1 MQEKTTGDLMRELES
16 GTELTDYLCCNSGS
30 LLEPDVA
37 VRLGELR
44 QRRRISKAALAK
56 RARISE
62 VYLHQVFSAR
72 RFPSRDRL
80 ICICM
85 GLEAS
90 LEETQ
95 NLLKEASYAP
105 LYPKNRR
112 DAIVSY
118 GILHGMSP
126 DQVNQKLFSEN
137 ERTLF

>member
-1 MQEKTTGDLMRELES
+1 MKEKR
-16 GTELTDYLCCNSGS
+16 TD
-30 LLEPDVA
+30 D
-37 VRLGELR
+37 LR
-44 QRRRISKAALAK
+44 QELMNDADIDLYLRDNEDVFSRRSIAEQLVELLDRRQISKAALA
-56 RARISE
+56 RTAGISE

-126 DQVNQKLFSEN
+126 DQENQKLFSEN

>member
-1 MQEKTTGDLMRELES
+1 MKEKSTGDLREELMRAP
-16 GTELTDYLCCNSGS
+16 DIDAYLKENGQLFCDRDIAA
-30 LLEPDVA
+30 LLQA
-37 VRLGELR
+37 MYA
-44 QRRRISKAALAK
+44 RRDISKAALA
-56 RARISE
+56 RTAGISE